1 MNNFMISAK
10 RLITNKNTV
19 TIIGVL
25 IVLVILYWGYKS
37 TIDNAVKPVSVPFAN
52 KLIGPQTEITA
63 DDISW
68 KNVANAAKDNTVLMR
83 ESDIV
88 GKYTA
93 VNATI
98 PEGSMFYSDVL
109 INKEDLPG
117 SWLTRIKTDVNGVP
131 EIPYYISVNIVT
143 TFGKSIQPDDYIDIY
158 MKAKDESDLIMFG
171 KLIENIQVLAVKDMS
186 GEDVF
191 KDVDSDATP
200 AYLYFG
206 VSSELHDL
214 LRKALYLSSIG
225 VEIIVVP
232 HGGISPVTGDVVVSS
247 AYLRDYID
255 AHSVVI
261 PTDEEYVENLDG
273 SNTNTNTGTNPAGN

>member
-10 RLITNKNTV
+10 RFITNKNTV

-25 IVLVILYWGYKS
+25 IVLIILYWGYKS
-37 TIDNAVKPVSVPFAN
+37 TIDSAVNPVNVPVAN
-52 KLIGPQTEITA
+52 KLIGPQTEITSS
-63 DDISW
+63 DIEW
-68 KNVANAAKDNTVLMR
+68 KVVASAGKPSSVLMN

-109 INKEDLPG
+109 VNFEDLPG
-117 SWLTRIKTDVNGVP
+117 TWLKKIKTDVNGVID
-131 EIPYYISVNIVT
+131 IPYYLSVNMVT
-143 TFGKSIQPDDYIDIY
+143 SFGNAIQPDTYIDIY
-158 MKAKDESDLIMFG
+158 MKAKDESELVIWG
-171 KLIENIQVLAVKDMS
+171 KLIDNVQVLAVKDMS

-191 KDVDSDATP
+191 KDVSSDAVP

-206 VSSELHDL
+206 VPAELHDL
-214 LRKALYLSSIG
+214 LRKALYLQPKG
-225 VEIIVVP
+225 VEIVVVP
-232 HGGISPVTGDVVVSS
+232 HGGANPVTGDVEIRS

-255 AHSVVI
+255 ALSAVV
-261 PTDEEYVENLDG
+261 PTDEEYVTTLDG
-273 SNTNTNTGTNPAGN
+273 NTPNTNTNTNTNQ